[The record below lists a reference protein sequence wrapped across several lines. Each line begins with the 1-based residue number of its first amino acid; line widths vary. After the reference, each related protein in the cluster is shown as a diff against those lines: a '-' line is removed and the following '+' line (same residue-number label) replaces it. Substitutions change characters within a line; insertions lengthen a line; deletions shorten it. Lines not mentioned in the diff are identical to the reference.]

1 MMDSS
6 CSEKPSEPQR
16 CKATRRGGS
25 PCRAWAV
32 KDGLCVGH
40 QPGAAA
46 ARSKG
51 GRNSSKSARL
61 GARMSPRLRDLLTLL
76 EDSLRDVRSG
86 NLTAARASA
95 VSALASA
102 VLKVLEV
109 ADLELRLADLE
120 AKLGKNGK

>member
-1 MMDSS
+1 
-6 CSEKPSEPQR
+6 
-16 CKATRRGGS
+16 
-25 PCRAWAV
+25 
-32 KDGLCVGH
+32 
-40 QPGAAA
+40 
-46 ARSKG
+46 
-51 GRNSSKSARL
+51 
-61 GARMSPRLRDLLTLL
+61 MSPRLRDLLTLL